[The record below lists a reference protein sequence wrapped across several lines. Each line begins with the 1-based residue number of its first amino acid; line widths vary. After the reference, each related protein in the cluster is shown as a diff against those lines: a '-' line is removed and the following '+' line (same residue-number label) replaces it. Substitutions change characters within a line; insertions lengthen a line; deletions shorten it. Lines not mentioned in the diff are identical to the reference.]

1 MYQNATTT
9 VEITEPSSN
18 ITSGGTQILFNQT
31 STNTYNPG
39 IGNISFVSTF
49 NSSDI
54 IYASSWVSVN
64 STFTNVSV
72 YMKAGQYKMVV
83 NSTDGSFYSCN
94 DLVNV
99 TLDTSYIASNKV
111 VSFAGGLFSI
121 DSAGISS
128 SSYILVNG
136 LRGNLLHTSSSLN
149 YYQIPPLITPTIS
162 NTFNWI

>member
-1 MYQNATTT
+1 
-9 VEITEPSSN
+9 
-18 ITSGGTQILFNQT
+18 
-31 STNTYNPG
+31 
-39 IGNISFVSTF
+39 
-49 NSSDI
+49 
-54 IYASSWVSVN
+54 
-64 STFTNVSV
+64 
-72 YMKAGQYKMVV
+72 MKAGQYKMVV

-121 DSAGISS
+121 DSAGVSS

-149 YYQIPPLITPTIS
+149 YYRIPPLITPTIS
-162 NTFNWI
+162 NTFSWI